1 MQLQTYLRMSGL
13 AVGRLLNFH
22 ALRLKDGPRRFVG

>member
-13 AVGRLLNFH
+13 PVGLPFNVH
-22 ALRLKDGPRRFVG
+22 ALRLKDGLRRLVG